1 MISRR
6 LALAGLLAAAAI
18 APLGGAFAQEKLKVV
33 ASFSI
38 LGDLVRQVGGDR
50 VDLAVLVGPD
60 GDAHVFQPSPSDAK
74 QVAGAKLVVVN
85 GLGFEGWMERLVK
98 ASGYAGPVATAT
110 TGITPR
116 EMEEDEE
123 GHAEEKGHGPDA
135 VKHEEHGHHGI
146 DPHAWQS
153 VANAKIYVT
162 NIRDALI
169 AADPAGKEAYEKN
182 AAAYSATLDGVEA
195 DVKAAVAA
203 LPKGARKLITSHD
216 AFGYF
221 GAAYGIEFL
230 APQGISSESEASA
243 KDVANLIRQ
252 IKKEKVRAVF
262 VENITDPRLIRRI
275 AQESK
280 AKVGG
285 TLYSDALSGPD
296 GPAATYVDMMRH
308 NIETLS
314 AGLTS

>member
-1 MISRR
+1 
-6 LALAGLLAAAAI
+6 
-18 APLGGAFAQEKLKVV
+18 
-33 ASFSI
+33 
-38 LGDLVRQVGGDR
+38 
-50 VDLAVLVGPD
+50 
-60 GDAHVFQPSPSDAK
+60 
-74 QVAGAKLVVVN
+74 
-85 GLGFEGWMERLVK
+85 
-98 ASGYAGPVATAT
+98 VATAT

-116 EMEEDEE
+116 EMEEEEEE
-123 GHAEEKGHGPDA
+123 GHAHEKGHDEA
-135 VKHEEHGHHGI
+135 KHEEGETGHHHTGV

-153 VANAKIYVT
+153 VANAKVYVT

-169 AADPAGKEAYEKN
+169 AADPAGRETYEKN